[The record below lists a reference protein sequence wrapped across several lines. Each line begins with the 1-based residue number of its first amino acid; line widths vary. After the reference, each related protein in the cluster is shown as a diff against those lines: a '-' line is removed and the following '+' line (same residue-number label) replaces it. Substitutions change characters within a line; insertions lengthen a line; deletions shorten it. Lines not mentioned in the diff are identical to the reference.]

1 MTGNVP
7 SPREMLDQL
16 PSHFVPEAAGD
27 AQATVHLELTGPQGG
42 QWTLRV
48 ANRQCEVLDGLQGTP
63 NLTIS
68 ADGQDY
74 VEIMEGRLAPMQAFM
89 QGRVRFKG
97 DLGVAMR
104 MQSWFRISPPNG
116 R

>member
-1 MTGNVP
+1 
-7 SPREMLDQL
+7 MLNKL
-16 PSHFVPEAAGD
+16 PSHFLPEAAGES
-27 AQATVHLELTGPQGG
+27 QATVHLELSGPQGG

-48 ANRQCEVLDGLQGTP
+48 ANRKCEVLDGLQGVP
-63 NLTIS
+63 SLTIS
-68 ADGQDY
+68 ADGADY

-89 QGRVRFKG
+89 QGRVKFKG
-97 DLGVAMR
+97 DIGVALR